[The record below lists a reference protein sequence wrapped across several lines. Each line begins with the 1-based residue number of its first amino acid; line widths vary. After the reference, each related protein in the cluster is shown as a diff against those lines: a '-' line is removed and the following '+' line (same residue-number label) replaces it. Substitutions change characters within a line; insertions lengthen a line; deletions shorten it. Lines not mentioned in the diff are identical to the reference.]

1 MCGSYYSSLPCD
13 TYNHPECLHLGKVNM
28 NGFFCAVNTIII
40 ILVLVI
46 LPIDSTNSSLDTDG
60 SLAKD
65 THKSRNGC
73 NGLHSTSLINCEE
86 ELVMAGVCLTR
97 VANDSG
103 LVAYGKCP
111 YVTFRRMRI
120 FHDNLFYH
128 IDFEI
133 STLTEETCGPLNR
146 KGLLCSECY
155 EGYGPAVYAFGNK
168 CVKCHGS
175 VYGRWALHLFVTL
188 LPITVF
194 YFIIIIFNINA
205 AAPPLTAFVLYCQI
219 FVTTNQIYMP
229 KQQDLTSYYKCLTF
243 LIALTLSGLW
253 NLDFGRYIVPPFCVS
268 ERLTT
273 HDALLLDYIIGF
285 YPMLLIF
292 ISYVLIKLHGNNFK
306 PLITLWKPFHRCFSK
321 IRRTWDSEAS
331 IMNAFTTFL
340 LLSLT
345 KVLFISFYSIQ
356 VEHLHATVMNST
368 KTQSHYAYYYNPNVR
383 AGSHNI
389 IPVIALSYT
398 IMAAFVFIPT
408 TLLCCY
414 PLRLFRKVLFVCC
427 GRFQHT
433 INLFMETFQGY
444 YKDGTNGTYDWRFLA
459 GLYPLLRIIIML
471 SFLHPDSTKNN
482 STMWCIIVSGMFSLV
497 RPYKKPTHNHVN
509 IVLLTI
515 ITFMVWHVTDFWPI
529 SLYQN
534 TFLDHIGNII
544 ILVLLVLVPHLILAS
559 VVIHKALQLLV
570 YRCGSGRPTSCYVPL
585 CLTVLK
591 NKFTK
596 AITGESEE
604 ELALNTGN

>member
-1 MCGSYYSSLPCD
+1 MSGI
-13 TYNHPECLHLGKVNM
+13 
-28 NGFFCAVNTIII
+28 FCAVNSII
-40 ILVLVI
+40 ILSVLVV
-46 LPIDSTNSSLDTDG
+46 LPTDSTNSNLKTDG
-60 SLAKD
+60 SLSRD

-73 NGLHSTSLINCEE
+73 NGLHSTYLINCEE

-97 VANDSG
+97 LANDSG

-111 YVTFRRMRI
+111 YFTFCRMRI
-120 FHDNLFYH
+120 LHDNLFYR

-133 STLTEETCGPLNR
+133 STLTEEICGPLNR

-175 VYGRWALHLFVTL
+175 VNGRWALYLFVTL

-205 AAPPLTAFVLYCQI
+205 VAPSLTAFVLYCQI
-219 FVTTNQIYMP
+219 FVTINQP
-229 KQQDLTSYYKCLTF
+229 KQQELTSYYKSPTF

-253 NLDFGRYIVPPFCVS
+253 NLDFGHYIVPPFCVS

-273 HDALLLDYIIGF
+273 HDALLLDYVIGF
-285 YPMLLIF
+285 YPMFLIF
-292 ISYVLIKLHGNNFK
+292 ASYVLIKLHGNNFK
-306 PLITLWKPFHRCFSK
+306 PLVKLWKPFHRCFSK
-321 IRRTWDSEAS
+321 VRRTWDSEATM
-331 IMNAFTTFL
+331 MNAFTTFL

-345 KVLFISFYSIQ
+345 KALFMSFYSIQ
-356 VEHLHATVMNST
+356 VQKLYATVMNST
-368 KTQSHYAYYYNPNVR
+368 TTQVHYVYYYNPNVR

-389 IPVIALSYT
+389 NIIPVIALSYT
-398 IMAAFVFIPT
+398 IMAVFVFIPT

-414 PLRLFRKVLFVCC
+414 PLGLFRKVLFVCC
-427 GRFQHT
+427 GRFQHAVN
-433 INLFMETFQGY
+433 IFMETFQGY

-471 SFLHPDSTKNN
+471 SFLHPESTKNN

-497 RPYKKPTHNHVN
+497 RPYKKPTHNCVN
-509 IVLLTI
+509 IVLRSI
-515 ITFMVWHVTDFWPI
+515 ITFMVWYVTDFWPI
-529 SLYQN
+529 SFYQYN
-534 TFLDHIGNII
+534 FLDHIGNII
-544 ILVLLVLVPHLILAS
+544 ILVLLVLVPHLVLAS
-559 VVIHKALQLLV
+559 VVIHKALQLLIN
-570 YRCGSGRPTSCYVPL
+570 RCGSGRPTSCYVPS

-591 NKFTK
+591 SKLTK

-604 ELALNTGN
+604 KLALDTGN